1 MNAVAYATELRA
13 APRRPSPGVVH
24 LPVRSLLRSIDF
36 FATVL
41 GYEVARDGRREP
53 WPHVVMTARGCS
65 QLVLHARR
73 EPVPRGTA
81 ESTTLTVTNIEEVR
95 DRVWDAGV
103 PIARGEAAPAQI
115 VDHGTRRSLYVR
127 DPDGH
132 DLELAAEVTL
142 TPGAV

>member
-1 MNAVAYATELRA
+1 MNAVACATELRA
-13 APRRPSPGVVH
+13 APQRPSPSIVH

-53 WPHVVMTARGCS
+53 WPHVVMTASGCS

-73 EPVPRGTA
+73 EPAPRGPA
-81 ESTTLTVTNIEEVR
+81 ESATLTVTDIDDVR
-95 DRVWDAGV
+95 TRVWDAGV
-103 PIARGEAAPAQI
+103 PISRGEAAPAQI

-132 DLELAAEVTL
+132 ALELAADA
-142 TPGAV
+142 PR

>member
-1 MNAVAYATELRA
+1 
-13 APRRPSPGVVH
+13 
-24 LPVRSLLRSIDF
+24 VRSLLRSIDF

-53 WPHVVMTARGCS
+53 WPHVVMTAHGCS
-65 QLVLHARR
+65 QLVLHVGR
-73 EPVPRGTA
+73 EHAPA
-81 ESTTLTVTNIEEVR
+81 KSAAASATLTVTNLDEVR

>member
-13 APRRPSPGVVH
+13 APRRPSPSTVH

-53 WPHVVMTARGCS
+53 WPHVVMTAHGCS

-73 EPVPRGTA
+73 EDAPRGSA
-81 ESTTLTVTNIEEVR
+81 TLSVTDIEDVR
-95 DRVWDAGV
+95 TRVWDAGV
-103 PIARGEAAPAQI
+103 PISRGEAAPAQI

-132 DLELAAEVTL
+132 ELELAADA
-142 TPGAV
+142 PR